1 MNLQARKYSAA
12 LVAAAIM
19 LALTFVT
26 PAVHS
31 QTITSGDITG
41 IVADS
46 SGAIVPGA
54 KKVVL
59 KNVDTGDGRTVDS
72 GADGQYRFTFLKPGQ
87 YTVSSSSPGLKSDST
102 TVTVAVGQVQTLNLV
117 LRPEEAKEVVMVND
131 SAPLLQA
138 DNANLAS
145 TFSTKQL
152 DLLPSP
158 GGDITTAAF
167 TVPGIVVSTG
177 GGYGNFSSHGLPGTS
192 NLYTINGIDNM
203 DPYLNLNNSGASN
216 LTLGANEVQETT
228 VVQNGYS
235 AQYGRQAGAQV
246 NTITKSG
253 ANTFHGNLLYTY
265 NGSFMNANDWFNNA
279 SDTPRSRAISN
290 QYGASLGGRAIKDKL
305 FFFVDTEGLRYSLP
319 SAGFVTTPSA
329 ELQNYILKTLPS
341 SQVPLY
347 QKAFGLYNTAPGRN
361 RAVKVTNGDG
371 NLQDSNGAL
380 GCGSLDGTPTGVGN
394 GVFGRNVSC
403 ADAFGTNVS
412 NQLEG

>member
-41 IVADS
+41 IVSDS

-54 KKVVL
+54 KVVL

-341 SQVPLY
+341 RSEE
-347 QKAFGLYNTAPGRN
+347 R
-361 RAVKVTNGDG
+361 R
-371 NLQDSNGAL
+371 
-380 GCGSLDGTPTGVGN
+380 VGKEC
-394 GVFGRNVSC
+394 RSRW
-403 ADAFGTNVS
+403 S
-412 NQLEG
+412 PYH

>member
-1 MNLQARKYSAA
+1 MNLQAGKFSAA
-12 LVAAAIM
+12 LMAAAIM
-19 LALTFVT
+19 LALTFVA

-54 KKVVL
+54 KVVL

-152 DLLPSP
+152 ELLPSP

-177 GGYGNFSSHGLPGTS
+177 AGYGNFSSHGLPGTS
-192 NLYTINGIDNM
+192 NLFTINGIDNM

-253 ANTFHGNLLYTY
+253 TNAFHGNMLYTY
-265 NGSFMNANDWFNNA
+265 NGSFMNANDFFNNA
-279 SDTPRSRAISN
+279 SDTPRSRALSH
-290 QYGASLGGRAIKDKL
+290 QYAASMGGRAIKDKL
-305 FFFVDTEGLRYSLP
+305 FFFVDTEGLRYILP
-319 SAGFVTTPSA
+319 SAGFVTTPSLD
-329 ELQNYILKTLPS
+329 LQNYILKNLPS
-341 SQVPLY
+341 AQVPLY
-347 QKAFGLYNTAPGRN
+347 QKAFGLYNSAPGRS
-361 RAVKVTNGDG
+361 RAVKVNNGDG
-371 NLQDSNGAL
+371 PLQDSNEAL
-380 GCGSLDGTPTGVGN
+380 GCG
-394 GVFGRNVSC
+394 
-403 ADAFGTNVS
+403 
-412 NQLEG
+412 Q